1 MLTRGWNAVRKIR
14 LARPNLDCVGGQTLL
29 AFASFRR
36 RDDAG
41 RATSKV
47 ENVDMR
53 TMGHSFRAASKVGLA
68 SLIAAASV
76 AACSGSDEGTGN
88 VPPPFFNQGGSTGQV
103 PGGAAGTTGVIN
115 PGGAGTGSS
124 DVNPGTIN
132 QGAGGSSSLGAGG
145 TGGAIVDA
153 PPTATPPSFFESGAW
168 HGSAWTGVDTLNLG
182 STRTPLDFSMQP
194 PGQPFCFSGSVAP
207 DPGTGPMQTGCCE
220 AVALLGFNVN
230 QAIEGDI
237 PGTPAPVLT
246 AVPANTGVA
255 VNYTKQDGQPLRIQ
269 LDGPTGSWCADL
281 LPVQGPAFI
290 RYQADPANPAAP
302 FFRSQ
307 CWLAP
312 GTAGSVPYAK
322 EPISAVIM
330 TVPGE
335 AVQPRLF
342 DVCVGGF
349 ADGNSI
355 ADAPTSIN
363 LSAGLLTGTLSGEA
377 ARVKVLG
384 TDGKSY
390 IINNNAWGTNSG
402 DGTQRIRYSGN
413 SFEVLQQSAG
423 AGVGNSPASFPSI
436 YIGNNGATTGVNG
449 ATTTGEDNMPKQIS
463 AIQSIQ
469 TRFSHNASNGDY
481 NATYDVWFAPNGT
494 PPAGYGTAQA
504 AFLMVWTYKP
514 GGQVAI
520 GQRTA
525 TAMVA
530 NRQWG
535 LFVGPRG
542 GGGPDNNLPVIS
554 YVNEGPAIP
563 DFSFDL
569 KAFIDDAL
577 GRSIG
582 GFNNTLFLTDIFA
595 GFEIWSG
602 GAGLRVNEFSATVQ

>member
-1 MLTRGWNAVRKIR
+1 
-14 LARPNLDCVGGQTLL
+14 VG
-29 AFASFRR
+29 
-36 RDDAG
+36 
-41 RATSKV
+41 ATSKV

-53 TMGHSFRAASKVGLA
+53 TMGHNFRAAGKLGLA
-68 SLIAAASV
+68 SLVAAATV
-76 AACSGSDEGTGN
+76 AACSGGEEQREAPLPNFGGGGTAA
-88 VPPPFFNQGGSTGQV
+88 Q
-103 PGGAAGTTGVIN
+103 GAAGTSGTPGSVV
-115 PGGAGTGSS
+115 PGAGGAGSNVDTSI
-124 DVNPGTIN
+124 PGMLTP
-132 QGAGGSSSLGAGG
+132 GAGG
-145 TGGAIVDA
+145 TGTATGAGGTGTVDA
-153 PPTATPPSFFESGAW
+153 PPTATPAGYFESGAW
-168 HGSAWTGVDTLNLG
+168 HGFAWTGVDSLGLG
-182 STRTPLDFSMQP
+182 SSATPADFSTQV
-194 PGQPFCFSGSVAP
+194 PGMPFCFQGSVAP

-220 AVALLGFNVN
+220 GVALLGFNVN
-230 QAIEGDI
+230 QAASGEI
-237 PGTPAPVLT
+237 PGTEAPIQT
-246 AVPANTGVA
+246 AVPTATGVA

-281 LPVQGPAFI
+281 LAVTGPAFV
-290 RYQADPANPAAP
+290 RYTPDPANAAAP

-335 AVQPRLF
+335 AAQARTF
-342 DVCVGGF
+342 NVCVTGF
-349 ADGNSI
+349 ADGNT
-355 ADAPTSIN
+355 ADDAPDAIN
-363 LSAGLLTGTLSGEA
+363 LNVGLLTGTLSGEA

-390 IINNNAWGTNSG
+390 IINNNAWGSNSG

-423 AGVGNSPASFPSI
+423 PGGDSSPASFPSI
-436 YIGNNGATTGVNG
+436 YIGNNGATSGVNG

-463 AIQSIQ
+463 AIQSVQ
-469 TRFSHNASNGDY
+469 THFSHNASNGDY

-494 PPAGYGTAQA
+494 PTPGYGTAQA

-514 GGQVAI
+514 ANRVAI
-520 GQRTA
+520 GQRVATA
-525 TAMVA
+525 TVA
-530 NRQWG
+530 NRSWG

-577 GRSIG
+577 ARQIN

-602 GAGLRVNEFSATVQ
+602 GAGLRVNEFTATVQ